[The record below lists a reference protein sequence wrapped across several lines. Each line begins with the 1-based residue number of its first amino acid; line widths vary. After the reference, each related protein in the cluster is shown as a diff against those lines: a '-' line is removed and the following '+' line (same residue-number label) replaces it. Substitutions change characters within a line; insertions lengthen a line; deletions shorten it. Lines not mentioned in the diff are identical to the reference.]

1 MCLLGYHQP
10 YLLEYVI
17 PELANIAVAE
27 FDNESNKKIA
37 PAHEIMVLIQDVFN
51 YSLNAFPS
59 TPVGLQVKVKVR
71 ACIYIHCSCE
81 H

>member
-17 PELANIAVAE
+17 HELADIAVAE
-27 FDNESNKKIA
+27 FGNQNKKKIA

-51 YSLNAFPS
+51 YSLNLFPS
-59 TPVGLQVKVKVR
+59 TPVGLKVKV
-71 ACIYIHCSCE
+71 
-81 H
+81 